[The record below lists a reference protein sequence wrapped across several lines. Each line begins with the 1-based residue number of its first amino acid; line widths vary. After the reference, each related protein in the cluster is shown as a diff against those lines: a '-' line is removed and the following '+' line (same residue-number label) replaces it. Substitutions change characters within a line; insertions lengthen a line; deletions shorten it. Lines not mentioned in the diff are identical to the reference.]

1 MRIWIRIGTGI
12 GTLRGM
18 EIRIR
23 IRDGA
28 SDGYLDF
35 DNMYWD
41 SKKSFLILIEVG
53 FNWLANM
60 KPVLSGKLG
69 LVEVWEC
76 ILKVIIGLIIG

>member
-1 MRIWIRIGTGI
+1 MRIRMGTGIGTGI

-41 SKKSFLILIEVG
+41 SKNNFLV
-53 FNWLANM
+53 FYYDSYF
-60 KPVLSGKLG
+60 K
-69 LVEVWEC
+69 
-76 ILKVIIGLIIG
+76 